1 MAGHSLFSTVTRLVT
16 VRSQFGNSC
25 MANRV
30 KTHSLELID
39 SIKKVRLNPSHP
51 EFLARDAL
59 VSDDVKILK
68 VDRLSTNADDAREH
82 ES

>member
-1 MAGHSLFSTVTRLVT
+1 MKTHRMTDRPIESIASSARMAGHSLFSTVTRLVT

-51 EFLARDAL
+51 SFVERAAL
-59 VSDDVKILK
+59 V
-68 VDRLSTNADDAREH
+68 ADGR
-82 ES
+82 